1 MYFSMVFGI
10 GSYTWFSWLESR
22 DQLKGSAKTVCASL
36 SRWRIFQPCC
46 KKGIG
51 IWLRASQVNFMEN
64 PLNKA
69 VELKEIR
76 SVVEDDKDMVIARLR
91 ERNEKL
97 EDTIKQLQDANRQ
110 LQEEIKTLK

>member
-1 MYFSMVFGI
+1 
-10 GSYTWFSWLESR
+10 
-22 DQLKGSAKTVCASL
+22 
-36 SRWRIFQPCC
+36 
-46 KKGIG
+46 
-51 IWLRASQVNFMEN
+51 MEN